1 MRNSVIFIIILCCI
15 INCKDNRSC
24 KSCYNDNDAHYCS
37 LFSNHRLE
45 DSLLTFI
52 HSIDSIPNPWDILPE
67 YMVLFEKSHSGDTM
81 LIFSCSIEYMPIDEY
96 NRYWNYEKPCQFLL
110 GGLRIQNKNIM
121 VRSDIFIDSILCN
134 NNLDKTLGKQ
144 LDSIR
149 QVVYNN
155 PTGWEAPFYRTEK
168 KYKFMYPDSL
178 LLLESYYLGEKMMH

>member
-1 MRNSVIFIIILCCI
+1 
-15 INCKDNRSC
+15 
-24 KSCYNDNDAHYCS
+24 
-37 LFSNHRLE
+37 
-45 DSLLTFI
+45 
-52 HSIDSIPNPWDILPE
+52 
-67 YMVLFEKSHSGDTM
+67 M

-155 PTGWEAPFYRTEK
+155 PTGWESPFYRTEK

>member
-1 MRNSVIFIIILCCI
+1 
-15 INCKDNRSC
+15 
-24 KSCYNDNDAHYCS
+24 
-37 LFSNHRLE
+37 
-45 DSLLTFI
+45 
-52 HSIDSIPNPWDILPE
+52 
-67 YMVLFEKSHSGDTM
+67 
-81 LIFSCSIEYMPIDEY
+81 MPA
-96 NRYWNYEKPCQFLL
+96 L
-110 GGLRIQNKNIM
+110 QNKNIM

-155 PTGWEAPFYRTEK
+155 PTGWESPFYRTEK